1 MKIQN
6 IVPIILALLM
16 LVLCQSVT
24 AEPSRKDLR
33 KKRMRAQIIRVS
45 LLNPNTK
52 RVIPGYGKLSNTT
65 VIDLANFSNKQ
76 LLLKAR
82 ILKKQRRRVRSV
94 RFTVQGQEVLSKTV
108 RKPFVFGGFRKKPGY
123 QWKPETGVYTFSITA
138 HSRRKGRGR
147 SGQTREVRLIIVNS
161 NESTNSPLCS
171 GGPDRVVTA
180 SSGRTSFSGYCK
192 LKNIKSIRWSQLSG
206 AGTATINN
214 PTPLEP
220 TVSNLQ
226 AGTYLFQLE
235 VQHDEGTFTDQV
247 WVGVTGQRS
256 NYNFNTAIQG
266 PKHVVSGYPAYF
278 NLSLQQT
285 GGSRD
290 AVYVT
295 VSGLPNYATM
305 NLPQWEESCCADT
318 GGRAYGWDLRDTLLE
333 VKTHS
338 LTPPG
343 KYTLIITVGSGGVIK
358 TLSKQLIVEKIPDSL
373 PVSTVSNVPA
383 IPFLNQWEKNMQH
396 FGSQWCSDPSQLTQ
410 WEGNIWYYDGTR
422 VFYQIAD
429 YRGEN
434 VWKNTCINNTLW
446 LYRDL
451 IFNSSPGVQGW
462 RVFPH
467 GLYRHYQET
476 GDQTSRNAI
485 LKLANES
492 VWNHAGG
499 AVTPDYSRETAYLIH
514 AFLYR
519 DYLGAGK
526 HHRLERAVAMALGHL
541 DQIAR
546 SRTEDRIKPFML
558 GLTFEALIHYY
569 VQTGDP
575 RIPPA
580 IKQAAEWL
588 WYDSGLWNPGAGAF
602 LYINKYFP
610 GEDPPQPATDLN
622 LLVAPVY
629 AWLYSE
635 TGDDRYRLIA
645 DTIFSGGIARDVD
658 GDGFYEKGAC
668 LACNGKFFSQSYRWS
683 FDFVRWRLSP
693 P

>member
-6 IVPIILALLM
+6 TVSLFCAILM
-16 LVLCQSVT
+16 LLLCQSAT
-24 AEPSRKDLR
+24 ADQPGKSLR
-33 KKRMRAQIIRVS
+33 KKRMRAQIVRVS
-45 LLNPNTK
+45 LLNPDTRK
-52 RVIPGYGKLSNTT
+52 VIPGYGKLSNTT

-82 ILKKQRRRVRSV
+82 VLKKQRRRVRSM
-94 RFTVQGQEVLSKTV
+94 RFAVQGQEVLSKTV
-108 RKPFVFGGFRKKPGY
+108 RKPFVFGGFRKKSSY
-123 QWKPETGVYTFSITA
+123 QWKPEPGVYTISITP

-147 SGQTREVRLIIVNS
+147 SGQTREVRLIIVDS
-161 NESTNSPLCS
+161 NEPVNSPLCS
-171 GGPDRVVTA
+171 GGPDRVITA
-180 SSGRTSFSGYCK
+180 SSGQTSFAGHCIFE
-192 LKNIKSIRWSQLSG
+192 NINSIHWRQVSG
-206 AGTATINN
+206 ASSATITN
-214 PTPLEP
+214 PTSLAP
-220 TVSNLQ
+220 TISNLKE
-226 AGTYLFQLE
+226 GTYLFQLE
-235 VQHDEGTFTDQV
+235 VQHGEGTFTDQV
-247 WVGVTGQRS
+247 WVAVTGSRS
-256 NYNFNTAIQG
+256 NYNFTTAIQG
-266 PKHVVSGYPAYF
+266 PGHVVSGYPVYF
-278 NLSLQQT
+278 DLSLQQT

-290 AVYVT
+290 VVYVT
-295 VSGLPNYATM
+295 VSGLPDYATM
-305 NLPQWEESCCADT
+305 TLPQWEESCCADT
-318 GGRAYGWDLRDTLLE
+318 GGRSYGWDLRDTLLQ
-333 VKTHS
+333 VNTHP

-343 KYTLIITVGSGGVIK
+343 NYTLIITVGSGGVIK
-358 TLSKQLIVEKIPDSL
+358 TLSKKLIVEQVPDSL
-373 PVSTVSNVPA
+373 PVSTVTQVPA
-383 IPFLNQWEKNMQH
+383 IPLLNQWEQNMQH
-396 FGSQWCSDPSQLTQ
+396 FGSQWCSDPAQLTQ
-410 WEGNIWYYDGTR
+410 WEGNVWYYDGTR

-451 IFNSSPGVQGW
+451 IFNSYPGIQGW

-476 GDQTSRNAI
+476 DDRTSRNAI

-492 VWNHAGG
+492 VWTDAGG

-514 AFLYR
+514 AFLYQE
-519 DYLGAGK
+519 YLGAGK
-526 HHRLERAVAMALGHL
+526 HYRIERAVAMALGHL

-546 SRTEDRIKPFML
+546 SRTEARIKPFML

-569 VQTGDP
+569 EQTGDP

-588 WYDSGLWNPGAGAF
+588 WYDSGLWNAGAGSF
-602 LYINKYFP
+602 LYINGYFP
-610 GEDPPQPATDLN
+610 GEDPPEPAPDLN
-622 LLVAPVY
+622 LLIAPVY

-635 TGDDRYRLIA
+635 TGDDRYRHIGDA
-645 DTIFSGGIARDVD
+645 IFTGGIARDVD